1 MAMMKRSVWVIFIL
15 GVFSSFS
22 SSIAHGDLR
31 YGSISDDASFPF
43 FDQVL
48 FALPLHLSTALG
60 ICFLGFSVYFQIIWD
75 GYGVFSGKLGVKGCL
90 SELFLEFGGSIAF
103 DLRSEVSFLIQVFGL
118 VMVCSQ
124 AGRESSGGGI
134 RRRVGISHFL
144 VFNSA
149 RLW

>member
-1 MAMMKRSVWVIFIL
+1 MACGLIL
-15 GVFSSFS
+15 GCSCFWNVIELS
-22 SSIAHGDLR
+22 
-31 YGSISDDASFPF
+31 PF

-75 GYGVFSGKLGVKGCL
+75 GYGVFSGELGVKGCL
-90 SELFLEFGGSIAF
+90 SDLFLEFGGSIAF

-124 AGRESSGGGI
+124 AGRESSGGGV